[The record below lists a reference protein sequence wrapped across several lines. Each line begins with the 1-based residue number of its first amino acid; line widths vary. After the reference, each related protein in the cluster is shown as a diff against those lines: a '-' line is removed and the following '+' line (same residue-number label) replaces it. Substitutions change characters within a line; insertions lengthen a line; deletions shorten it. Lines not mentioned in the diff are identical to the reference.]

1 MSVRRPRVAM
11 LISSGYAP
19 DVRLQKQAHTL
30 AAAGYRVTIIAWD
43 RLRRYPV
50 TARESA
56 PPLLASTLAAWPGR
70 HSAPLEPISVIRVR
84 VPAGY
89 RTGRPLL
96 TKMPRFWLQAL
107 HELRR
112 IQPDVIHA
120 CDLDTLPPAFQYR
133 QWTGTPVVY
142 DAREFYAGM
151 VRDNVGPALSG
162 ALDLLDR
169 WLTPRADAV
178 LAVGERLAA
187 RHRSLGGRV
196 WIVPNAQPLPPPD
209 LAATAGAA
217 IRQALALPPG
227 ALLVVY
233 IGYLTPDRLLA
244 PLLDAVCALPD
255 VWLLLGGIGP
265 QAELVTSYAT
275 RCARIK
281 PLGWV
286 PVDDVAAVVSSA
298 DVVYYG
304 LDAQNPNSFYFMPN
318 LAFSAIAAGRPL
330 LTTPAGEIADVVRA
344 ERCGIVMDAPTAQA
358 AVTAL
363 NALRQNGR
371 CKEMAARAQALG
383 QDRFNWAAAATELLD
398 AYNCLNIVKK
408 CPDRDFWGEIQT

>member
-1 MSVRRPRVAM
+1 MSARRPRVAM

-30 AAAGYRVTIIAWD
+30 AAAGYRVTIVAWD

-56 PPLLASTLAAWPGR
+56 PPLLASTLADWPGR
-70 HSAPLEPISVIRVR
+70 HSAPPEPISVVRVR

-96 TKMPRFWLQAL
+96 TRMPRFWLQAL

-112 IQPDVIHA
+112 IRPDAIHA
-120 CDLDTLPPAFQYR
+120 CDLDTLPPAFLYR

-151 VRDNVGPALSG
+151 VQANVGHALSH
-162 ALDLLDR
+162 ALDRLDR
-169 WLTPRADAV
+169 WLTPRVDAV

-187 RHRSLGGRV
+187 RHRALGGRV

-209 LAATAGAA
+209 LAATAGES
-217 IRQALALPPG
+217 IRQALAMPPG

-244 PLLDAVCALPD
+244 PLLDAVCALPE

-265 QAELVTSYAT
+265 QADLVASYAA

-286 PVDDVAAVVSSA
+286 PVEEVAAVVSSA

-304 LDAQNPNSFYFMPN
+304 LDAQNPNSFFFMPN
-318 LAFSAIAAGRPL
+318 LAFTAIAAGRPL
-330 LTTPAGEIADVVRA
+330 LTTPVGEIAEVVRA
-344 ERCGIVMDAPTAQA
+344 EGCGLVMDAPTAQA
-358 AVTAL
+358 AAG
-363 NALRQNGR
+363 ALRALHQNGR
-371 CKEMAARAQALG
+371 RAEMAGRARALAE
-383 QDRFNWAAAATELLD
+383 DRFNWASAATQLLD

-408 CPDRDFWGEIQT
+408 CSDGHFWE